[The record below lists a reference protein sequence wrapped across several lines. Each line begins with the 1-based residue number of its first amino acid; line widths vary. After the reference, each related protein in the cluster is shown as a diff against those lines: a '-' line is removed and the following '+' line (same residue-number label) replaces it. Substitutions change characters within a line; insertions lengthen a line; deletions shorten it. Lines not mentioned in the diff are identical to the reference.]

1 MIIFGD
7 VFLRNFYNV
16 FDDANSQVGFAPHI
30 YSTSSIV
37 AGTQPSTYLS
47 STSSNGNGGSGS
59 SLTVILT
66 YAAAGVVGVAAIVIL
81 ILYVIPM
88 QQKRQLSHALMRDDK
103 GQVFIVKVE
112 QMKI

>member
-16 FDDANSQVGFAPHI
+16 FDDTNSQVGFAPHI
-30 YSTSSIV
+30 YSTASIT
-37 AGTQPSTYLS
+37 AGSQPSTYLS
-47 STSSNGNGGSGS
+47 STSSSSGGGGTD
-59 SLTVILT
+59 LTVVLL
-66 YAAAGVVGVAAIVIL
+66 YAAAGVVGIAAVVIL

-88 QQKRQLSHALMRDDK
+88 QQRRQLSHALMRDDK
-103 GQVFIVKVE
+103 GQVFIVKVQ